1 MREDNRDG
9 TTAARTALN
18 MEARGMEAS
27 RVRSGHGRQPSESQE
42 VADVFSASFRTHVG
56 AEPAFQGTD
65 PQGGEN
71 RGTRTCQSPASI
83 SPISTTV
90 RARRSKSYRRLRWF
104 VMATRSAKRS
114 PSRVGD
120 GTATH
125 DPVI

>member
-56 AEPAFQGTD
+56 AEPAFQG
-65 PQGGEN
+65 QIRREARIGELAPVSL
-71 RGTRTCQSPASI
+71 QPAY
-83 SPISTTV
+83 
-90 RARRSKSYRRLRWF
+90 RRSRPRCGPGG
-104 VMATRSAKRS
+104 RS
-114 PSRVGD
+114 PPG
-120 GTATH
+120 GCGG
-125 DPVI
+125 